1 MQLFLFS
8 CNFWGKIMM
17 RSTYCGQ
24 VTEELIDQTITIA
37 GWVHRRR
44 DHGGVIFLD
53 MRDREG
59 LLQVVIDP
67 DTPEAFATA
76 DAARSEYLLKITGR
90 VRRRYE
96 GTENPNMVSGQ
107 VELLGKEI
115 ELLAK
120 SDTPPFPL
128 NDDNITVSEELRLKY
143 RFLDMRRP
151 EMQERMKFR
160 AKATST
166 IRRYLDD
173 HGFLDVETPVLTRAT
188 PEGARD
194 YLVPSRTRQ
203 GNFFALPQSPQLFKQ
218 LLMVAGFD
226 RYYQIAKCFRDED
239 LRADRQPE
247 FTQVDIETSFL
258 SDEEIMDITEGLTKN
273 LFKTMLD
280 VEFDTFPRMT
290 YADAMRDYA
299 SDKPDLRIPLKLID
313 VADIMQHVEFKV
325 FSGPAQ
331 DPKGRVVAL
340 RIPNG
345 GEMSRK
351 QIDEY
356 TKFVGIYGARGLAYI
371 KVNDASNINNGVEK
385 ESGLQSPIIKNMTD
399 EVLIELIERTDAQ
412 TGDIIFF
419 GADKAKIV
427 NDAMGAL
434 RVKIG
439 TDLNLFTCEW
449 APLWVVDFP
458 MFEETDDGKWTSVH
472 HPFTRPKGSVE
483 ELKQSPETALSIAY
497 DMVLNG
503 TEIGG
508 GSLRIN
514 TVDMQEAVFDALGIS
529 KEEAELKFKF
539 LMDALR
545 FGAPPHGGLAFGLD
559 RLIMLMVG
567 ASSIRDVIAF
577 PKTKTA
583 DCPLTEAPAEVD
595 NRQLRELG
603 IRIREKQQAE

>member
-1 MQLFLFS
+1 
-8 CNFWGKIMM
+8 MM

-345 GEMSRK
+345 GNMSRK

-603 IRIREKQQAE
+603 IRIREKQKAE